1 MPKALRDVKISSFF
15 FWLRVHLIAFMISIE
30 TVALLLALAKSIY

>member
-1 MPKALRDVKISSFF
+1 MPKALRDVKISF

-30 TVALLLALAKSIY
+30 TVALLLVLAKSIY